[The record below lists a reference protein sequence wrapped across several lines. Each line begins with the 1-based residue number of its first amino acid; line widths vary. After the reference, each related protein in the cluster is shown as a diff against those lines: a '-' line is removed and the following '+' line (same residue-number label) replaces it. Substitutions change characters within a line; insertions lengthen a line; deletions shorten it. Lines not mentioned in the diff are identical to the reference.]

1 MLNNHMAEPF
11 LNGFTFGCTLTFK
24 ISSSPKISPDSSNMK
39 RVSSFSQDPTRQ
51 NAAQLLGNRQ
61 NQNQTAN
68 DATIHPTTASVT
80 EEGIANTLGE

>member
-1 MLNNHMAEPF
+1 
-11 LNGFTFGCTLTFK
+11 
-24 ISSSPKISPDSSNMK
+24 MK